1 MTCNF
6 IFTQKTTIL
15 HSKEGK
21 ILKTYIVGNTDNKS
35 SVEKIFKIKSRV
47 NR

>member
-1 MTCNF
+1 MTFNF

-15 HSKEGK
+15 HNKEGK
-21 ILKTYIVGNTDNKS
+21 ILKTYIVGNTDSKS
-35 SVEKIFKIKSRV
+35 SVEKMFKIKRRV